1 MREIGGKKGRG
12 GWESYSVYMQRV
24 YRDVYCVCTQKMT
37 CRDGLSVKSLLWA
50 FCESVISDLCQHE
63 ADPQCLGLS
72 ESAVHEAKR
81 IGVRR
86 KNTIKL
92 DC

>member
-37 CRDGLSVKSLLWA
+37 CCDGLSVKSLL
-50 FCESVISDLCQHE
+50 C
-63 ADPQCLGLS
+63 GLS
-72 ESAVHEAKR
+72 VSQSYQTYVSMKLILSAWVCQSLQCMRLREQEPEER
-81 IGVRR
+81 IQL
-86 KNTIKL
+86 N
-92 DC
+92 